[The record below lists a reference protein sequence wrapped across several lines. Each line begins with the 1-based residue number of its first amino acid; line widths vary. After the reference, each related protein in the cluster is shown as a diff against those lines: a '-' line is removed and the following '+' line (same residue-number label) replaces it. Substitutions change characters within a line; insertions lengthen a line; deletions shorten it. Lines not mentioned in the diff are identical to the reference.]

1 VIEKLSTGS
10 NFRVDIS
17 KHGEPDQKKR
27 EQFKKEQRAEEER
40 IREMKKS
47 MEYKIWIDLRSSIDH
62 LRGLKELY
70 DDELAELNWRRYSLE
85 EKMLK
90 DYDIKIYTKYGL
102 FRSRRYDNIC

>member
-1 VIEKLSTGS
+1 LSTDS

-17 KHGEPDQKKR
+17 KHGEPNAKKR
-27 EQFKKEQRAEEER
+27 EQYKQDQKEEEER

-47 MEYKIWIDLRSSIDH
+47 IDYKIWMDLRRSIDH

-102 FRSRRYDNIC
+102 FRSHKYDGIY